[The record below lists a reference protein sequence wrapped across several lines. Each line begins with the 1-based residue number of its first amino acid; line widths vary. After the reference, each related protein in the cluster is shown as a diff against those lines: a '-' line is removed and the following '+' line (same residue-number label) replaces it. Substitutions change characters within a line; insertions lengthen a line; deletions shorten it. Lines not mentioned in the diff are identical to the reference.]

1 MFPALDLCLGTGGI
15 AFALG
20 RATVDFVMNTL
31 SRFVFGHSL
40 GTFFCSEIAAVT
52 IDDLLLA
59 SQKIGCH
66 TDVMLVGS
74 CYFQRVHKPA
84 LVVNAHMCLV
94 AKVSCVT
101 LPGGVGIRIPFFV
114 PVLGRGW

>member
-1 MFPALDLCLGTGGI
+1 
-15 AFALG
+15 
-20 RATVDFVMNTL
+20 MNTL